1 MEAWLVSDDIAT
13 QLRWISDT
21 KQWVKLRDW
30 TKITTD
36 AANEIDNLRAERLY
50 WFNSARELA
59 WKALSNKEC
68 SDYLDEEINNYLRT
82 RGRCEDPRDCFE

>member
-1 MEAWLVSDDIAT
+1 MTDDIVSR
-13 QLRWISDT
+13 LRFSKEVDRTSPAFAIM
-21 KQWVKLRDW
+21 K
-30 TKITTD
+30 D
-36 AANEIDNLRAERLY
+36 AADEIDNLRAERLY

-82 RGRCEDPRDCFE
+82 RGRCEDPRDCFQ